1 MPAAADVVHRS
12 ESAPA
17 SAGSISPRVSTE
29 YGEVEGPSPL
39 GKPKGPMSPR
49 AQAIRKVHPRPA
61 DTLPRWLAVAHS
73 QLRAQALAHIPVA
86 TRLRAIVFNQARLT
100 QCCDAAEQASL
111 SRAAAITLAGRAW
124 AI

>member
-1 MPAAADVVHRS
+1 MDALRRVSAKLRGKEEPGAHVGMPAAADVVHRS

-49 AQAIRKVHPRPA
+49 AQAIRESLGHLMEEGPR
-61 DTLPRWLAVAHS
+61 V
-73 QLRAQALAHIPVA
+73 Q
-86 TRLRAIVFNQARLT
+86 
-100 QCCDAAEQASL
+100 
-111 SRAAAITLAGRAW
+111 
-124 AI
+124 